1 MLVHDEKHPR
11 AFWKL
16 GRVEQLINGQD
27 GNVRGAV
34 IRVHSN
40 PGSRILR
47 RPSQMLYLLEIG
59 CEDVIGGDRG
69 VTVPKVPTDKEA
81 PERIAAVKARL
92 WMCGLKTQL
101 RLIQLTS
108 YSLVNGEVLDC
119 YCLVT

>member
-1 MLVHDEKHPR
+1 MLVHGEKHPR

-40 PGSRILR
+40 PGSRVLR

-59 CEDVIGGDRG
+59 CEDVIGGDGG

-81 PERIAAVKARL
+81 PVERPQRIATVKARL
-92 WMCGLKTQL
+92 RMCEWAKDSTETDP
-101 RLIQLTS
+101 I
-108 YSLVNGEVLDC
+108 D
-119 YCLVT
+119 